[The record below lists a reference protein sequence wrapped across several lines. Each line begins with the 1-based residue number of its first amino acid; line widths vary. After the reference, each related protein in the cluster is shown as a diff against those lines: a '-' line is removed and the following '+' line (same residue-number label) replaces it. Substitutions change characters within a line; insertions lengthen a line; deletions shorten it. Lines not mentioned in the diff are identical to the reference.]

1 MKYEDVLESYDGPLD
16 LLYNLIEKEKID
28 IYDIPISKITEQYI
42 FHINAMKE
50 LDLNVTSEFLVM
62 ASTLIEIKSKMLL
75 PKTKRENQDSE
86 LEDIDPREELVK
98 RLIEYKRYKD
108 ASLELKDRETTYNKI
123 YYKAREE
130 IEYIE
135 DDWSLENVDLSKL
148 VGLYE
153 NILER
158 FDDLDQSMDYE
169 EIVRDEVTIEESMRD
184 VIKLLKLKH
193 KVRFE
198 ELFVDNPTR
207 SRVVTTFL
215 AVLELIKQRTICIR
229 QQQNFSEI
237 TVELRNIN

>member
-16 LLYNLIEKEKID
+16 LLYNLIEKEKVD

-75 PKTKRENQDSE
+75 PKTKRESEDSE

-135 DDWSLENVDLSKL
+135 DDWSLENVDLSQL

-198 ELFVDNPTR
+198 ELFVDHPTR
-207 SRVVTTFL
+207 PRVVTTFL